1 MYFFNAMFVFVLLLY
16 PYVVNVVFVCVCVR
30 VRVWCVG
37 FFYHPNAGGDG
48 VSIVKQVKRN
58 ALSI

>member
-1 MYFFNAMFVFVLLLY
+1 MYFFNAMFVFILLLY
-16 PYVVNVVFVCVCVR
+16 PYVVNVVFVC

-58 ALSI
+58 ALSM